1 MQEPLSKNEIIE
13 KIARRLQ
20 CTTCGRRYKAYD
32 FSVIEERENL
42 AVMRLICREC
52 HKQSVVL
59 AVVQRRKV
67 RPVLSELE
75 PDEWRRFSRMV
86 ALSSDDVIRM
96 HRDMEA
102 YDGDFTDVLE
112 DPLPSED

>member
-1 MQEPLSKNEIIE
+1 MQEPLNKNEIID

-32 FSVIEERENL
+32 FSMIEERENL

-59 AVVQRRKV
+59 AVVQHRKV

-75 PDEWRRFSRMV
+75 PDEWQRV
-86 ALSSDDVIRM
+86 HALPRLASDDVIRM
-96 HRDMEA
+96 HREMDA
-102 YDGDFTDVLE
+102 YQGDFTDVLE
-112 DPLPSED
+112 DPLPPED